1 MGNILKNIIILII
14 CFFVF
19 DVNSDAKLLDS
30 EFLKKEIEQDIT
42 QKLLNSDNDS
52 KQISIEFKKFNFK
65 SFKICD
71 GDIEVRT
78 SVNSNYISPSSIITV
93 KVFCDNKYVKTFR
106 LPIKLTIKDKVWVAK
121 NSIDRGQTFGYSSV
135 CLEEK
140 DITRNY
146 KNIATKGFSVI
157 GNISRRNLRPG
168 AIIDKRFIKKTP
180 TVLKNS
186 FIYLVFEGSKVKITL
201 PGEALQDG
209 GMGDY
214 IKVKNNRLRKRYI
227 GKVIGKNRVLISL

>member
-1 MGNILKNIIILII
+1 MGNILKNIVILVL

-19 DVNSDAKLLDS
+19 DVNSDAKILDS

-42 QKLLNSDNDS
+42 QKLLSSDNDS
-52 KQISIEFKKFNFK
+52 KKVSIEFKKFNFK
-65 SFKICD
+65 SLNVGD

-93 KVFCDNKYVKTFR
+93 KVFSDKKAVKTLR
-106 LPIKLTIKDKVWVAK
+106 LPIKLSIKDKVWVAK
-121 NSIDRGQTFGYSSV
+121 NVVKRGQTLGFSNV
-135 CLEEK
+135 CLEYK
-140 DITRNY
+140 DVTRNY
-146 KNIATKGFSVI
+146 KNTATKDFSVV
-157 GNISRRNLRPG
+157 GNISRKNLKPG

-186 FIYLVFEGSKVKITL
+186 FIYLVFEGDKVKITL

-214 IKVKNNRLRKRYI
+214 IKVKNKRFRKRYI
-227 GKVIGKNRVLISL
+227 GKVIGKNKVLIDL